1 MKIAVVVGSLRTE
14 SYNKQLA
21 EAIVERLPG
30 EHEIVWVSPE
40 LPLLNTD
47 IEANLPEEIRSAARA
62 VADADGI
69 VIVSPEYNRSF
80 SGVLKNWLDW
90 MSRESVGYPLDGKR
104 GAIAGAAAGTIGTA
118 VMQSQLRPVLAHI
131 GMEIMALP
139 EVFIS
144 VPQRMAIDGSLPEA
158 TDRLLQKY
166 AAAFIK
172 HIAK

>member
-1 MKIAVVVGSLRTE
+1 VKIAIVVGSLRTE
-14 SYNKQLA
+14 SYNKNLA

-47 IEANLPEEIRSAARA
+47 VEDDMPSEIRDSAQAI
-62 VADADGI
+62 ADCDGI
-69 VIVSPEYNRSF
+69 LIVSPEYNRSF

-144 VPQRMAIDGSLPEA
+144 VPNRMLADGSVPEA

-166 AAAFIK
+166 GAAFIK
-172 HIAK
+172 HITE